1 MATKASVRWESKY
14 IRELLRQVEDTLSAK
29 ALDLEDAEELA
40 NELIA
45 SATVFAQWVNEQR
58 DNN

>member
-1 MATKASVRWESKY
+1 MATKAGVRAESKY
-14 IRELLRQVEDTLSAK
+14 IRELLRQVEDALSAK

>member
-1 MATKASVRWESKY
+1 MTSKAQVRAESTY
-14 IRELLRQVEDTLSAK
+14 IRELLRQIDETLK
-29 ALDLEDAEELA
+29 GDLQDPEDAEQLA

-58 DNN
+58 SN